1 MRYAALC
8 SLGGAVSAVLYLY
21 ITFILYTGTFGEL
34 GALLIIGIL
43 FYVLH
48 TLIIA
53 GVGGP
58 VGATTQ
64 MVVPMHLKSL
74 SFGIAMTSMYALG
87 GGWGS
92 GIAGMIADSVGTG
105 KPGDW
110 LGLAYGTMAV
120 CTVAVLAALCWW
132 RSAHHYQTDIQK
144 VQQ

>member
-1 MRYAALC
+1 
-8 SLGGAVSAVLYLY
+8 
-21 ITFILYTGTFGEL
+21 
-34 GALLIIGIL
+34 LLIIGIL

-48 TLIIA
+48 TLVIA

-110 LGLAYGTMAV
+110 LGLTYGTMAV
-120 CTVAVLAALCWW
+120 CSVAVLAALCWW
-132 RSAHHYQTDIQK
+132 RSAHHYEMDIKK